1 MLGDD
6 ARGVGSIWGR
16 SWKKDESVEI
26 FRRELDE
33 MRAEHVKLGELC
45 RVLDKDLATVEAA
58 VLKLSTLEDA
68 VKKLTYR
75 MNIVE
80 PQEQEDFNKLRFLE
94 SRINKLE
101 AQMMSVLKPNS
112 ASDLFY

>member
-16 SWKKDESVEI
+16 SGKKDESVEN
-26 FRRELDE
+26 FRKELDE

-45 RVLDKDLATVEAA
+45 RVLDKDLATVE
-58 VLKLSTLEDA
+58 DA
-68 VKKLTYR
+68 VVKLTRR

-80 PQEQEDFNKLRFLE
+80 PQEQEDFNKLRFLQ
-94 SRINKLE
+94 SRIIKLE
-101 AQMMSVLKPNS
+101 EQMKGAV
-112 ASDLFY
+112 